1 MTKQEK
7 EAELNKAVELLEND
21 DLAEQHDEELYY
33 ITERLCEMQDKDYRR
48 FLRYMRNE
56 RRARK
61 HLGSMS
67 FYA

>member
-1 MTKQEK
+1 MTKKDEK
-7 EAELNKAVELLEND
+7 ELDKAVELLEDD
-21 DLAEQHDEELYY
+21 DLAEEHEEELFY
-33 ITERLCEMQDKDYRR
+33 ITERLCSMDSKDYRR

-67 FYA
+67 FNA

>member
-33 ITERLCEMQDKDYRR
+33 ITERLCEMQDKDYKH

-56 RRARK
+56 RKARK

>member
-33 ITERLCEMQDKDYRR
+33 ITERLCEMSQKDYTH
-48 FLRYMRNE
+48 FLRYMSHE
-56 RRARK
+56 RKARK

-67 FYA
+67 FTA

>member
-33 ITERLCEMQDKDYRR
+33 ITERLCEMQDKDYRH

-56 RRARK
+56 RKARK

>member
-1 MTKQEK
+1 MTKHEK

-33 ITERLCEMQDKDYRR
+33 ITERLCEMQDKDYRH

-56 RRARK
+56 RKARK

>member
-33 ITERLCEMQDKDYRR
+33 ITERLCEMQDKDYRH
-48 FLRYMRNE
+48 FLCYMRNE
-56 RRARK
+56 RKARK

>member
-21 DLAEQHDEELYY
+21 DLAEHHDEELYY
-33 ITERLCEMQDKDYRR
+33 ITERLCEMQDKDYRH

-56 RRARK
+56 RKARK

>member
-1 MTKQEK
+1 MTKKEEK
-7 EAELNKAVELLEND
+7 ELDKAVELLED
-21 DLAEQHDEELYY
+21 DKLAEQHEEELFY
-33 ITERLCEMQDKDYRR
+33 ITERLCSMDSKDYRH

-67 FYA
+67 FNA